1 MRTVTFQSVLD
12 GAAARIGLDPTQTI
26 AASTASALTEYIN
39 TRCRFAW
46 EAYKWPELST
56 VERRRFRED
65 YNASEVYTIGSEIYF
80 ETNYWRKVLT
90 TAAGVGP
97 DTSFSYTLHDK
108 TKNYDDNAIVLKDKT
123 YYEAKKAVIKNIEV
137 TDTAYWEPYNR
148 AIGAEAW
155 QIATDPDDSTY
166 PVWSAATA
174 YQQRNQVLHNGKF
187 YFARS
192 NMNAGVVPGGTG
204 SQNFWVRIQVYSDF
218 IRSVNFEQQ
227 FTLTSSSDPATPIG
241 EVIHVYAQDP
251 RIARYAERVN
261 FWVTDAGII
270 CGSTQFTNLTPDQV
284 YIEFTKRPTLYNT
297 NSGEADFPRVISE
310 YVKFSAAADALRED
324 GQFDKAAY
332 MDGLAADALQK
343 ELDIIELKQGQ
354 TRLQGNRRDLFPSTP
369 MQRGA
374 SSPLASALDKAN
386 RNQLA

>member
-39 TRCRFAW
+39 TRIRFAW

-56 VERRRFRED
+56 VERRRFREN
-65 YNASEVYTIGSEIYF
+65 YSSSEVYPVGSEIFF
-80 ETNYWRKVLT
+80 ENNYWRKVLT
-90 TAAGVGP
+90 TEAGVGP
-97 DTSFSYTLHDK
+97 DTTFSFTLHDK
-108 TKNYDDNAIVLKDKT
+108 TKTYAVNAIVLKDKI
-123 YYEAKKAVIKNIEV
+123 YYEAKKAVIVNIEV
-137 TDTAYWEPYNR
+137 TNTAYWEPYNR
-148 AIGAEAW
+148 ALGAEAW

-174 YQQRNQVLHNGKF
+174 YKQSSQVLHNGKF

-192 NMNAGVVPGGTG
+192 NMVAGVVPGATG
-204 SQNFWVRIQVYSDF
+204 SNNFWVQIKVYSDF

-227 FTLTSSSDPATPIG
+227 FTLASSSTPATPIG

-270 CGSTQFTNLTPDQV
+270 CGSTQFTNLTPDEV
-284 YIEFTKRPTLYNT
+284 YIEFTKRPNLYNT
-297 NSGEADFPRVISE
+297 NSGDADFPRVLSE

-369 MQRGA
+369 MQRAA
-374 SSPLASALDKAN
+374 SSPIASALDRAP
-386 RNQLA
+386 RQ

>member
-39 TRCRFAW
+39 TRIRFAW

-65 YNASEVYTIGSEIYF
+65 YSASEVYPIGAEIFF
-80 ETNYWRKVLT
+80 ENNYWRKVLT
-90 TAAGVGP
+90 TNAGVGP

-108 TKNYDDNAIVLKDKT
+108 TKKYADNAIVLKDKT
-123 YYEAKKAVIKNIEV
+123 YYQAKKEVIVNIEV
-137 TDTAYWEPYNR
+137 TNTTYWEPYNR

-166 PVWSAATA
+166 PVWSASAT
-174 YQQRNQVLHNGKF
+174 YKQGNQVLHNGKF

-192 NMNAGVVPGGTG
+192 NMDAGVVPGATG
-204 SQNFWVRIQVYSDF
+204 SNNFWVQIKVYSDF

-227 FTLTSSSDPATPIG
+227 FTLTSSSTPATAIG

-270 CGSTQFTNLTPDQV
+270 CGSTQFTNLTPDEV
-284 YIEFTKRPTLYNT
+284 YIEFTKRPTIYNT
-297 NSGEADFPRVISE
+297 NSGDADFPRVLSE

-354 TRLQGNRRDLFPSTP
+354 TRLQSNRRDLFPSTP
-369 MQRGA
+369 MQRA
-374 SSPLASALDKAN
+374 SSSIIAGALDKAP
-386 RNQLA
+386 RQQ

>member
-12 GAAARIGLDPTQTI
+12 GSAARIGLDPTQTI

-39 TRCRFAW
+39 TRIRFAW

-56 VERRRFRED
+56 VERRRFREKYD
-65 YNASEVYTIGSEIYF
+65 LAEVYPVGSEIYF
-80 ETNYWRKVLT
+80 ENNYWRKVLET
-90 TAAGVGP
+90 EAGVSP
-97 DTSFSYTLHDK
+97 DTAFSFTLHDK
-108 TKNYDDNAIVLKDKT
+108 TKTYAVNAIVLKDKI
-123 YYEAKKAVIKNIEV
+123 YYEAKKAVIVNIEV
-137 TDTAYWEPYNR
+137 TNTEYWEPYNR
-148 AIGAEAW
+148 ALGAEAW

-174 YQQRNQVLHNGKF
+174 YKQSAQVLHNGKF

-192 NMNAGVVPGGTG
+192 NMVAGVVPGATG
-204 SQNFWVRIQVYSDF
+204 SNNFWVRIKVYSDF

-227 FTLTSSSDPATPIG
+227 FTLNNASTPATPIG

-270 CGSTQFTNLTPDQV
+270 CGSTQFTNLTPDEV
-284 YIEFTKRPTLYNT
+284 YIEFTKRPSLYNT
-297 NSGEADFPRVISE
+297 NSGDADFPRVLSE
-310 YVKFSAAADALRED
+310 YVKFAAAADALRED
-324 GQFDKAAY
+324 GQFDKAVY

-343 ELDIIELKQGQ
+343 EIDIIELKQGQ

-369 MQRGA
+369 MQRA
-374 SSPLASALDKAN
+374 SSSAIASVLD
-386 RNQLA
+386 RTPRQ